1 MKTLLKTLV
10 LGTLLTT
17 LGVVSAFA
25 QEGEDLATLFNRYKV
40 ERKQP
45 CGSRDTALATAKQ
58 IIDFSN
64 DPKNKEVAE
73 LNKELIDYVKK
84 DSTKIGQDDPGCK
97 RATAYNTAYTN
108 KDWAKFVPLSK
119 EIIAQ
124 GGDAALGFDVMLTLV
139 SVGYNRTVID
149 KLDTYNNDTL
159 NYAKMALEKLNSG
172 STSKTYG
179 VFEPFKTKE
188 NATSWM
194 NYIIGYYTQKAA
206 VNDPAKKK
214 EALGY
219 FYKATQTGTENKND
233 VSIYTTIGTWYFDE
247 AARLDKEYRDIRA
260 ANNNT
265 ETDEAKA
272 KLALARGF
280 ADRGIDA
287 FGRARQIATQIKAT
301 PKAIEAINKTLTD
314 LYKFRF
320 NIAPT
325 APTPDLEKYVSGLLT
340 KPMPDPSTDVTPV
353 VEEVKPTTTTGTT
366 TTTPSTNATTTTT
379 TGTTK
384 PAATTTTPATNT
396 ATTTKTTPVKKPVTK
411 KKGTR

>member
-1 MKTLLKTLV
+1 MILMKTLFKFLV
-10 LGTLLTT
+10 LATLLTM

-25 QEGEDLATLFNRYKV
+25 QEETLETAFNRYKV

-45 CGSRDTALATAKQ
+45 CGQRDAALTTGKM
-58 IIDFSN
+58 IIEKFGSD
-64 DPKNKEVAE
+64 E
-73 LNKELIDYVKK
+73 LNKEVIDYVKK
-84 DSTKIGQDDPGCK
+84 DSDKIAKEEPVCK
-97 RATAYNTAYTN
+97 RNAAYNKAYTD
-108 KDWAKFVPLSK
+108 KDWPKFVPISK

-124 GGDAALGFDVMLTLV
+124 EGDAALGFDVMLTLV
-139 SVGYNRTVID
+139 SVGYNRSVVD
-149 KLDTYNNDTL
+149 KIDTYNNDTL
-159 NYAKMALEKLNSG
+159 NYAKMALQKLNSG
-172 STSKTYG
+172 ATSKNYG

-194 NYIIGYYTQKAA
+194 NYIIGFYTNKAA
-206 VNDPAKKK
+206 ASDPTKKK

-233 VSIYTTIGTWYFDE
+233 VSIYTNIGTWYFDE

-265 ETDEAKA
+265 DTDEGKA
-272 KLALARGF
+272 KLALARGY

-287 FGRARQIATQIKAT
+287 FGRARQIATANKAT

-320 NIAPT
+320 NIAPE
-325 APTPDLEKYVSGLLT
+325 AKTPNLESYVSGLLS

-353 VEEVKPTTTTGTT
+353 VEEVAPTTTTT
-366 TTTPSTNATTTTT
+366 S
-379 TGTTK
+379 
-384 PAATTTTPATNT
+384 TTTTPATNAATTSNTTKPAASKETPAANT
-396 ATTTKTTPVKKPVTK
+396 ATTTKTATPVKKPVTK